1 MAGLFPIDFPDARM
15 NSKMQVER
23 CWYVVDA
30 EGKVPGRLAA
40 KVARV
45 LQGKHKPS
53 YLPHVDTGDFVIVVN
68 AAKIRVTG
76 KKAGSK
82 IYRRHSGY
90 IGGLKEVSLEKM
102 LERKPTEVIRHAV
115 RGMMPKT
122 VLGKKMF
129 SKLRVYAGAAHPHQ
143 AQKPEP
149 IEV

>member
-1 MAGLFPIDFPDARM
+1 MS
-15 NSKMQVER
+15 SKVQVER
-23 CWYVVDA
+23 RWWVADA
-30 EGKVPGRLAA
+30 EGMVLGRMAA

-68 AAKIRVTG
+68 AAKVRVTG
-76 KKAGSK
+76 KKASSK
-82 IYRRHSGY
+82 VYRRHSGY

>member
-1 MAGLFPIDFPDARM
+1 MS
-15 NSKMQVER
+15 SKVEVER
-23 CWYVVDA
+23 RWWVADA
-30 EGKVPGRLAA
+30 EGMVLGRMAV

-76 KKAGSK
+76 NKAGSK
-82 IYRRHSGY
+82 LYRRHSGY
-90 IGGLKEVSLEKM
+90 IGGLKEISLERM
-102 LERKPTEVIRHAV
+102 MERKPTEVVRHAV

-122 VLGKKMF
+122 VLGKKML
-129 SKLRVYAGAAHPHQ
+129 SKLKVYAGAAHPHQ

>member
-1 MAGLFPIDFPDARM
+1 MS
-15 NSKMQVER
+15 SKMQVEQ

-30 EGKVPGRLAA
+30 EGKVLGRMAA

-82 IYRRHSGY
+82 VYRRHSGY

>member
-1 MAGLFPIDFPDARM
+1 
-15 NSKMQVER
+15 
-23 CWYVVDA
+23 
-30 EGKVPGRLAA
+30 
-40 KVARV
+40 
-45 LQGKHKPS
+45 
-53 YLPHVDTGDFVIVVN
+53 
-68 AAKIRVTG
+68 
-76 KKAGSK
+76 
-82 IYRRHSGY
+82 
-90 IGGLKEVSLEKM
+90 M